1 MAELEIGIVSKICT
15 AVVTLSLLSGII
27 RLTRLVIL
35 GKGQNF
41 VKYLVRF
48 LGQWSFKKKNLLRFS
63 DI

>member
-41 VKYLVRF
+41 VKYIL
-48 LGQWSFKKKNLLRFS
+48 SNKEDYSINKS
-63 DI
+63 T